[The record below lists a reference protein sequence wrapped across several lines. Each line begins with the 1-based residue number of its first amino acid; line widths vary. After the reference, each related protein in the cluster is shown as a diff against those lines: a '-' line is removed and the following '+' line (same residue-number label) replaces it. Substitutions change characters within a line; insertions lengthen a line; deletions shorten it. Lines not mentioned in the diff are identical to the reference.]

1 MKLVGHISF
10 VDVPGHEAFMS
21 NMISG
26 SAVMNACI
34 LVIASNENIPQPQT
48 YEHFEA
54 VKNVDIDKFII
65 LQNKVDLIEESKNKK
80 VVKDIQYFVKN
91 TVAEDAPIIPSS
103 IQNDINREEILN
115 HIINLSTNE
124 NIQALN
130 QKANEDTHMIVLDL
144 LILIDKIQ
152 IMKSYQVV

>member
-10 VDVPGHEAFMS
+10 VDVPGHETFMS

-54 VKNVDIDKFII
+54 VKNINIDKFII
-65 LQNKVDLIEESKNKK
+65 LQNKIDLIEES
-80 VVKDIQYFVKN
+80 
-91 TVAEDAPIIPSS
+91 
-103 IQNDINREEILN
+103 
-115 HIINLSTNE
+115 
-124 NIQALN
+124 LN
-130 QKANEDTHMIVLDL
+130 QKILDDIFKHLESHLEDDFATFFIRVSLKVTLQNNVNDDS
-144 LILIDKIQ
+144 LIRI
-152 IMKSYQVV
+152 SV